1 MRNVLI
7 HQASIVNDGCIF
19 EGSVLIE
26 KDCIKTIYKESV
38 PEDVIQNS
46 SIIEAKGMFLF
57 PGIIDVHVHF
67 REPGLT
73 QKGGFVSESAAAV
86 AGGVTSYLEMPN
98 TKPLTTTLEAW
109 NEKKDLAA
117 EKSLANFGFF
127 LGATNSNLDVLLK
140 ADYSSVCGVKVFMG
154 SSTGN
159 MLVNELQTLEE
170 IFKSVSGVVA
180 VHAESEA
187 VIQMNKARYIELY
200 GDQLPT
206 KFHPLIRTSQACYES
221 SALAVEMAHK
231 FNTRLHLAHLS
242 TKEELTLLEDLPLNE
257 KRITSEVCIPH
268 LWFDD
273 GDYERLGNYIKCNP
287 AIKSS
292 SDRMA
297 LQDALNT
304 NLLDVVATD
313 HAPHT
318 QEDKIGNCL
327 VAASG
332 IPSIQFSLLAMLEFY
347 HRKQISLETIVQ
359 KMCHAPSTVYRM
371 EKRGYIKEGFF
382 ADLVLIH
389 LESPWVLDKNS
400 IFSSCAWSPFEGE
413 QFKSKILKTFVNGSL
428 VYDEGIILS
437 DQKGKAIRFS
447 N

>member
-26 KDCIKTIYKESV
+26 KDCIKKIYKEAV
-38 PEDVIQNS
+38 PENVIQNVT
-46 SIIEAKGMFLF
+46 IIEAKGLFLF

-109 NEKKDLAA
+109 NDKMNLAS

-127 LGATNSNLDVLLK
+127 LGATNSNLDELLK
-140 ADYSSVCGVKVFMG
+140 ADYSTICGVKVFLG

-159 MLVNELQTLEE
+159 MLVNELKPLEE
-170 IFKSVSGVVA
+170 IFKSVPGVVT

-187 VIQMNKARYIELY
+187 VIQMNKARYMELY

-206 KFHPLIRTSQACYES
+206 TFHPLIRSNQACYES

-242 TKEELTLLEDLPLNE
+242 TKEELTLLEDLPLSE
-257 KRITSEVCIPH
+257 KHITSEVCIPH

-273 GDYERLGNYIKCNP
+273 RDYERLGNYMKCNP

-292 SDRMA
+292 ADRMA
-297 LQDALNT
+297 LLNALNS

-318 QEDKIGNCL
+318 HEDKIGNCL
-327 VAASG
+327 IAASG
-332 IPSIQFSLLAMLEFY
+332 VPSIQFSLLAMLEFF
-347 HRKQISLETIVQ
+347 HRKQISLENIVQ

-371 EKRGYIKEGFF
+371 YNRGFIQEGYY
-382 ADLVLIH
+382 ADMVLVSLDR
-389 LESPWVLDKNS
+389 PWVLDHKSVLS
-400 IFSSCAWSPFEGE
+400 ICSWSPFEGVK
-413 QFKSKILKTFVNGSL
+413 FKSKVLKTFVNGHL
-428 VYDEGIILS
+428 VYDEGNFNTN
-437 DQKGKAIRFS
+437 QKGRAIRFT